1 MQKRRK
7 AEVEAR
13 MVKKRANSNNR
24 TGSTKD
30 NESGNDKNR
39 STAYENNEQS

>member
-13 MVKKRANSNNR
+13 MAKKRANLNNR
-24 TGSTKD
+24 AGSTKD
-30 NESGNDKNR
+30 SESGNNKNQ

>member
-13 MVKKRANSNNR
+13 MAKKRANSNNR
-24 TGSTKD
+24 TGSKD
-30 NESGNDKNR
+30 RASGNDKNK
-39 STAYENNEQS
+39 STAYENS